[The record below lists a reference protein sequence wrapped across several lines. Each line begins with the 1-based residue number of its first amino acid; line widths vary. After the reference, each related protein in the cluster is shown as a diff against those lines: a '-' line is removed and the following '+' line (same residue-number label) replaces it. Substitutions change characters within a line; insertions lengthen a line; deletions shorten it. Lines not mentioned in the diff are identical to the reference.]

1 MPQLAESSK
10 AAQENNKAAQE
21 MTRAH
26 DAAVQ
31 EAKDKRKADN
41 AAVAAGNAA
50 GTQAAPAAPA
60 AAAASAAATDDAD
73 AMPGFDD
80 APTDIITATDE
91 AEVASVIAS
100 ARAADNV
107 AINSDSRG
115 SISKSELKREATIR
129 ATYP

>member
-1 MPQLAESSK
+1 
-10 AAQENNKAAQE
+10 

-129 ATYP
+129 ATLP

>member
-129 ATYP
+129 AT

>member
-1 MPQLAESSK
+1 
-10 AAQENNKAAQE
+10 

-80 APTDIITATDE
+80 APTDIITATEE

-129 ATYP
+129 AT

>member
-129 ATYP
+129 ATLP

>member
-1 MPQLAESSK
+1 VPQLAESSK

-91 AEVASVIAS
+91 AEVASVLAS

-129 ATYP
+129 AT

>member
-1 MPQLAESSK
+1 VPQLAESSK

-129 ATYP
+129 AT

>member
-91 AEVASVIAS
+91 DEVASVIAS

-129 ATYP
+129 AT